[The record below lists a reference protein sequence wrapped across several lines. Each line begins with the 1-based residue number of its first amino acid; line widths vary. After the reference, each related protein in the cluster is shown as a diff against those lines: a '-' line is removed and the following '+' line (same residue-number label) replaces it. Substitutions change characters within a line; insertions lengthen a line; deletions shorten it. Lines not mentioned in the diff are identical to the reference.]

1 MASVKVNVRNE
12 PYIVRF
18 IPREEGGVDLN
29 STSLAEDPNFH
40 IEHSSMYPTFAD
52 DIQTSSYCV
61 GVDESYKNKEINA
74 ASFILCMYVYDKSY
88 NERFV
93 GFMIVKVLRKGTL
106 YLDVLCT
113 NTTKYKYVGSIL
125 MDYLEK
131 IRHARKS
138 RGILLNSIPEAVG
151 FYERLGF
158 QMEPKMNFTG
168 MNIPDNVNLTYHS
181 THRMSKKNRVRTA
194 KRKATNRTNRN
205 NTAKRYKTSA
215 N

>member
-1 MASVKVNVRNE
+1 MASVKVNIRNE
-12 PYIVRF
+12 PYLVRF
-18 IPREEGGVDLN
+18 IPREEGGFDLN
-29 STSLAEDPNFH
+29 GTSLADDPNFH
-40 IEHSSMYPTFAD
+40 IEDHTMYPTFAD
-52 DIQTSSYCV
+52 DIQKSNYCV

-113 NTTKYKYVGSIL
+113 NTTKYKYAGSVL

-131 IRHARKS
+131 IRQVRKS

-168 MNIPDNVNLTYHS
+168 LNVPDNVNLTYHS
-181 THRMSKKNRVRTA
+181 THRMSKKNRVRTG
-194 KRKATNRTNRN
+194 KRKAANRN
-205 NTAKRYKTSA
+205 NTAKRYKNSE

>member
-1 MASVKVNVRNE
+1 MKVNIRNE
-12 PYIVRF
+12 PYLVRF
-18 IPREEGGVDLN
+18 IPREEGDIDLK

-40 IEHSSMYPTFAD
+40 IEDHTMYPTFAD
-52 DIQTSSYCV
+52 DIQKSSYCV

-113 NTTKYKYVGSIL
+113 NTTKYKYVGSVL
-125 MDYLEK
+125 MEYLEK
-131 IRHARKS
+131 IRHVRKS
-138 RGILLNSIPEAVG
+138 RGIMLNSIPEAVG

-158 QMEPKMNFTG
+158 QMEPKLNFTG
-168 MNIPDNVNLTYHS
+168 MNVPENVNVTYHT
-181 THRMSKKNRVRTA
+181 THRMTKKNRVRTS
-194 KRKATNRTNRN
+194 KRKTANRTNRT
-205 NTAKRYKTSA
+205 NTAKRYKTSV